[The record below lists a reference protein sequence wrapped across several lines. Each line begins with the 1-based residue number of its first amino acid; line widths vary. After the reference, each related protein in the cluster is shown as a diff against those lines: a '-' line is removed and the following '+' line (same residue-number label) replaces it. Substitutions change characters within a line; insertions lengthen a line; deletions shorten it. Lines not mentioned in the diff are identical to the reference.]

1 MTTRPHWSFW
11 LISGLMLLWNVA
23 GSANFI
29 VQMNPDM
36 IASYREH
43 EQTLISNRPLWATAG
58 FAFAVFG
65 GAIGCILLLLRK
77 SIAMTFF
84 ISSLIGVVITI
95 IHSLLSGVQFG
106 MTEIMGI
113 IMLPLEVAV
122 FAIWYTWFTR
132 RKGWVS

>member
-77 SIAMTFF
+77 RIAMTFF
-84 ISSLIGVVITI
+84 ILSLIGVVITI

-132 RKGWVS
+132 RKGWVG

>member
-58 FAFAVFG
+58 FAFAV
-65 GAIGCILLLLRK
+65 L
-77 SIAMTFF
+77 
-84 ISSLIGVVITI
+84 VV
-95 IHSLLSGVQFG
+95 
-106 MTEIMGI
+106 
-113 IMLPLEVAV
+113 PLVA
-122 FAIWYTWFTR
+122 FCCC
-132 RKGWVS
+132 